1 MSHTDDPTVEAREQ
15 GENGKNA
22 FLSQI
27 PEGMTQSEFLETIK
41 SVTGKTEDEMLS
53 MESSELQTL
62 IDQSFDNKG
71 GGKKPADAPKKPD
84 DAAAEKKDDDAG
96 KTAAKADE
104 KPPAEEEEVSVT
116 IKPSLLKP
124 FSTGKELKDAIAEA
138 VRRAQENES
147 TVEVFQKQTIPNLR
161 KEIETQETRI
171 NQIAGENTSLK
182 KDLEELRK
190 QKADGKTDGKPDEE
204 LPPIPEIPDE
214 FDPLDPEHRE
224 SMLNAINVL
233 RKRDEILTKRAAAP
247 KSEPT
252 QPAAPAGDQPAKT
265 QSQQDQTSVDE
276 FNEVRMIQN
285 NSAVRDYFKTSR
297 DIADINMVYV
307 EFGKKLAQMVGIQT
321 VFDQSGI
328 FSPATSQAIAKY
340 FNMEDPEGESLRAAA
355 RKQGIEPPPDSD
367 MLALK
372 RITAL
377 RAVQRERTVRDGQ
390 GNAVPIPA
398 EEAYAIAMTKFP
410 HLFNVKDP
418 LATRREEHEAMERAV
433 ANRAKHT
440 TDVPPS
446 IGADADNLAKI
457 PVDALLKILNKSQ
470 DKWTVEEAELVKK
483 TAKANGLSDEEIK
496 FYVEQ
501 QKQ

>member
-84 DAAAEKKDDDAG
+84 DAAVEKKDDGAG
-96 KTAAKADE
+96 KPAAKADE
-104 KPPAEEEEVSVT
+104 KPPAEEEEVSVN

-204 LPPIPEIPDE
+204 LPPIPETPDE
-214 FDPLDPEHRE
+214 FDPLDPDHRE
-224 SMLNAINVL
+224 QITNYINVM

-252 QPAAPAGDQPAKT
+252 QTAAPAGDQPAKKPP
-265 QSQQDQTSVDE
+265 QDQSAVDE
-276 FNEVRMIQN
+276 FNAVRSIQN
-285 NSAVRDYFKTSR
+285 NSALGEYFKTSR
-297 DIADINMVYV
+297 DIAEINNSYV
-307 EFGKKLAQMVGIQT
+307 EFGQKLAEMVGIKS
-321 VFDQSGI
+321 VFDQSGL
-328 FSPATSQAIAKY
+328 FSPATSQAISKY

-440 TDVPPS
+440 ADVPPS

-457 PVDALLKILNKSQ
+457 PVDALLKIMKKPQ

-483 TAKANGLSDEEIK
+483 TAKANGLTDEEIK

-501 QKQ
+501 LN